1 MSYILIIG
9 ATSDM
14 AKSIA
19 REFASKGFDMYLA
32 GRGMDRL
39 SDLAADIKTRTGRDA
54 KAVELDVTAFDTH
67 RSIYEGLN
75 PAPVGVI
82 CVAGY
87 LGTQESAQTNFLI
100 AQKIIDTNYTG
111 PVSLL
116 NIAAEKMEQA
126 KEGFIIGISSVA
138 GDRGRKSNYIY
149 GSAKSAF
156 TEYLSGMRNRLF
168 DSGVHVMTVKPGFV
182 NTKMTA
188 GMDLP
193 QKLTAQPDD
202 VAKDIYG
209 AWAKKKDVI
218 YTKSIWKI
226 IMLIIRHIPEFKFKR
241 MSI

>member
-9 ATSDM
+9 ATSGM

-19 REFASKGFDMYLA
+19 REFASKGFDLYLS
-32 GRGMDRL
+32 GRDADSL
-39 SDLAADIKTRTGRDA
+39 KILADDIKTRTGRDA
-54 KAVELDVTAFDTH
+54 EAVILDVTDFASH
-67 RSIYEGLN
+67 RSVYESLN
-75 PAPVGVI
+75 PAPAGVI
-82 CVAGY
+82 CAAGF
-87 LGTQESAQTNFLI
+87 LGTQEAAQRDFSV
-100 AQKIIDTNYTG
+100 AKQIIDTNYTG
-111 PVSLL
+111 PASIL
-116 NIAAEKMEQA
+116 NIAAEKMEEA

-156 TEYLSGMRNRLF
+156 TEYLSGLRNRLF

-193 QKLTAQPDD
+193 EKLTAQPED
-202 VAKDIYG
+202 VAKDIYR
-209 AWAKKKDVI
+209 AWEKKKDVI
-218 YTKSIWKI
+218 YTKGIWRF